1 VQRSI
6 NLPEGKTLNN
16 KVLKSGVA
24 MAMLMAFVPHSA
36 LVSVSALAQQDTT
49 GQTQQQQQSGE
60 APAPAASQAEQEA
73 ENAKQ
78 QRAERK
84 KEKRRKKE
92 AREEQAKE
100 AQSGEA
106 PAPAVDSGAAAATE
120 QDAANARKE
129 RAERKKEERRKKKE
143 AQQEQPVQ
151 SQSEAN
157 TSQPSGTATMTAD
170 EARTETDAPVTVSK
184 DAVKPRKVL
193 TQPIEQQVQEAEQRP
208 TTIVPDQITD
218 DQRKRLRAAD
228 KKRRAEARRD
238 RDRLLGAA
246 AAGAVIG
253 ATIAALGG
261 RVAADEGDRLIIER
275 DGRLFVRK
283 DESGLLRDRDTE
295 VEYETLRGG
304 YTREIITRSNGVQII
319 SVRDPG
325 GNVVKRV
332 RIGRNGDR
340 RVLFSSGDEDRG
352 NRRARRD
359 LPRYDVDIPRDRYI
373 VSARRANRRL
383 FRETFAADP
392 VYMSEERYSLAEI
405 RENEPIRSLMR
416 RVDLDTINFDS
427 GSAYASASQ
436 VRLLGDIA
444 GGMLDIIED
453 EPKTIF
459 MIEGHTDATGPEI
472 GNLVLSDRRA
482 ESVARILI
490 EAYGIPAENLVTQGY
505 GERFLKVNTEEDER
519 ANRRVTIRN
528 ITPILQ
534 ATAD

>member
-1 VQRSI
+1 M
-6 NLPEGKTLNN
+6 NN

-106 PAPAVDSGAAAATE
+106 PAPAVNSGAAAATE

-332 RIGRNGDR
+332 QNWPQWRP
-340 RVLFSSGDEDRG
+340 SG
-352 NRRARRD
+352 
-359 LPRYDVDIPRDRYI
+359 VIQ
-373 VSARRANRRL
+373 
-383 FRETFAADP
+383 FW
-392 VYMSEERYSLAEI
+392 
-405 RENEPIRSLMR
+405 
-416 RVDLDTINFDS
+416 
-427 GSAYASASQ
+427 
-436 VRLLGDIA
+436 
-444 GGMLDIIED
+444 
-453 EPKTIF
+453 
-459 MIEGHTDATGPEI
+459 
-472 GNLVLSDRRA
+472 
-482 ESVARILI
+482 
-490 EAYGIPAENLVTQGY
+490 
-505 GERFLKVNTEEDER
+505 
-519 ANRRVTIRN
+519 
-528 ITPILQ
+528 
-534 ATAD
+534 